1 MAPIPDGTIVSPE
14 GAAVAALDYAD
25 ALRNYALD
33 LRDVSESCADWASRV
48 GRQEIEVLANQ
59 LIPPNQN

>member
-1 MAPIPDGTIVSPE
+1 MAPIPEGTVVSPE

-33 LRDVSESCADWASRV
+33 LRDVAQSCSDWSSRV
-48 GRQEIEVLANQ
+48 GRQELEVLADQ
-59 LIPPNQN
+59 LIPPSQ